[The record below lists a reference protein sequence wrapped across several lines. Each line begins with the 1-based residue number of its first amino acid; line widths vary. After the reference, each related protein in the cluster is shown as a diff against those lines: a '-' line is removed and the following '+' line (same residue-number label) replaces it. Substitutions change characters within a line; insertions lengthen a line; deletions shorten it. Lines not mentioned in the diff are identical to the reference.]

1 MLFMEVVLKS
11 YSNFVTDAETP
22 FPAIA
27 VKAEEMH
34 KHTFAIRAFSLTK
47 HRLSTLT

>member
-11 YSNFVTDAETP
+11 YSNFVTDVEAPICGVYLNHDELT
-22 FPAIA
+22 
-27 VKAEEMH
+27 

-47 HRLSTLT
+47 HVWIKDF

>member
-11 YSNFVTDAETP
+11 YSNYVTDAESS

-27 VKAEEMH
+27 LKPDEMN
-34 KHTFAIRAFSLTK
+34 KYTFAIRAFSLTK
-47 HRLSTLT
+47 HVWVKDF